1 MLIFYI
7 KSTNT
12 NNNTNNNTQNNNKLT
27 NSNSN
32 VSNIDKSLNHKFLF
46 EFIII
51 SKDDITKIV
60 KEIFEKY
67 TKEKRK
73 VKGFVLKKTVKL
85 VNVNFSRNNT
95 TFSNVSSPG
104 GNYSVAATDQMHS
117 IKEDSLFLSGKRKLS
132 EMSEF
137 KVKEEEDSKVKNHN
151 TIISDSNESIIKLNN
166 KLHND
171 IDEADNNINNNKTN
185 TNKIDKDNQN
195 KDDDNND
202 ETTHNQ
208 EK

>member
-1 MLIFYI
+1 
-7 KSTNT
+7 
-12 NNNTNNNTQNNNKLT
+12 
-27 NSNSN
+27 
-32 VSNIDKSLNHKFLF
+32 
-46 EFIII
+46 
-51 SKDDITKIV
+51 
-60 KEIFEKY
+60 
-67 TKEKRK
+67 
-73 VKGFVLKKTVKL
+73 VKL